1 MLKLVTFRP
10 TQAAL
15 AGASLLIS
23 LAASVPALAQD
34 AAPAAA
40 LKVIP
45 KPTSP
50 SKSEAQYL
58 ARLDKALAPI
68 RRYALSA
75 EDAAAVRD
83 AFSAVSKKQA
93 AGEIAAIRGRV
104 QDRVA
109 VKLIDWYR
117 LRNGLGGTDEYKT
130 FLAQNPAWPDRKTL
144 TQRMDEALFVKG
156 VGAGALAGYWPE
168 GRPQTGM
175 GMGALAAAHL
185 AAGDQAKAKALA
197 SKAWREEDIPAG
209 FESRFLQ
216 RLGGLLTPADHKW
229 KLDRLIID
237 DVRWQGDR
245 KERAAEA
252 RRVIALLPEAD
263 RGKAE
268 ARLSVFMTGGKAQP
282 AGLSSEGAG
291 DWGLVFHRI
300 QSLRKAG
307 QTDEAAKLLLSAPT
321 DPAKIVSPDEWWV
334 ERRANAYEALKR
346 GKAKLAYDLV
356 RDAGPLT
363 VNPLKEQQFMA
374 GWLALRYLKDPAQ
387 AKPHFLAMAK
397 AADGPLSRAKSNY
410 WLGRT
415 AEATG
420 DTDGAGKSYRAAA
433 KDGDTFHGLLAMQ
446 QLQNRRQALNSGP
459 PQAPSNDQVERFV
472 ALDAVRAVGVAKAAG
487 VTPGIMRAFVVHLRT
502 YFNDEADVA
511 MTAHLAEAVGDTQL
525 AVQTGKNA
533 IARGLNLVIYA
544 YPVHPFPAYTPLR
557 RPPEPAY
564 LLGIARQ
571 ETEFNRLT
579 VSGAGAKGLLQV
591 MTVTAQHVCRDYKI
605 KCDIPRLLSDIEYNT
620 MIASAYISDRMQ
632 EFSGSY
638 ILGAAG
644 YNAGP
649 GRARQWIREFGDP
662 RDPKVDPID
671 WIERI
676 PIQETRE
683 YVSKVLA
690 NVQMYRARL
699 GQEPALRLT
708 EDLVRGRAGGGTR
721 RDAENAQS
729 DG

>member
-1 MLKLVTFRP
+1 MSSR
-10 TQAAL
+10 AL
-15 AGASLLIS
+15 S
-23 LAASVPALAQD
+23 LAVSVLAACAASPRAVAQE
-34 AAPAAA
+34 AAPA
-40 LKVIP
+40 LQMLP

-50 SKSEAQYL
+50 SKAEAQYL

-68 RRYALSA
+68 RDYRLSA

-83 AFSAVSKKQA
+83 AFQALSKQQA
-93 AGEIAAIRGRV
+93 SSVAAIRARI
-104 QDRVA
+104 QDPA
-109 VKLIDWYR
+109 AQKLVDWQR
-117 LRNGLGGTDEYKT
+117 LRLGYGSPQEFKT
-130 FLAQNPAWPDRKTL
+130 FLDRNPAWPSRDTL
-144 TQRMDEALFVKG
+144 TQRRDEALFAQGGTVQ
-156 VGAGALAGYWPE
+156 AIASYFPE
-168 GRPQTGM
+168 GKPETGM
-175 GMGALAAAHL
+175 GMAALAAAHL
-185 AAGDQAKAKALA
+185 AAGDQAKAKALTA
-197 SKAWREEDIPAG
+197 KAWREEDIPSNLEG
-209 FESRFLQ
+209 RFLQ

-237 DVRWQGDR
+237 DVRWKGDR
-245 KERAAEA
+245 KERAAFA
-252 RRVIALLPEAD
+252 RRVIALLPESD
-263 RGKAE
+263 RARAE
-268 ARLSVFMTGGKAQP
+268 ARLSVFMSGGKAQP
-282 AGLSSEGAG
+282 SGLSSGG
-291 DWGLVFHRI
+291 DKDWGLVFHRI

-307 QTDEAAKLLLSAPT
+307 QVDEAARLLLSAPT
-321 DPAKIVSPDEWWV
+321 EPEQIISPDEWWV

-356 RDAGPLT
+356 KDAGPLS

-374 GWLALRYLKDPAQ
+374 GWLALRYLKDPAR
-387 AKPHFLAMAK
+387 AKPHFLAFAK
-397 AADGPLSRAKSNY
+397 AADGPLSRAKSRY
-410 WLGRT
+410 WLGRNAQAAGD
-415 AEATG
+415 AE
-420 DTDGAGKSYRAAA
+420 GAKENYRAAT
-433 KDGDTFHGLLAMQ
+433 KENDTFHGLLAMQ
-446 QLQNRRQALNSGP
+446 ELQNGRQALNVAP
-459 PQAPSNDQVERFV
+459 PQAPTAEQIAAFTG
-472 ALDAVRAVGVAKAAG
+472 LDAVKAVGIAKKAG
-487 VTPGIMRAFVVHLRT
+487 VTPGIMRAFVIHLRSF
-502 YFNDEADVA
+502 YENEAEVA
-511 MTAHLAEAVGDTQL
+511 MTAHLAEVIGDTQL
-525 AVQTGKNA
+525 AVQTGKSA
-533 IARGLNLVIYA
+533 IARGMNMVVYA

-605 KCDIPRLLSDIEYNT
+605 KCDIPRLLSDIQYNT

-649 GRARQWIREFGDP
+649 GRARQWIRELGDP
-662 RDPKVDPID
+662 RDPAVDPID

-690 NVQMYRARL
+690 NIQMYRARL

-708 EDLVRGRAGGGTR
+708 EDLVRGRSGARAAGESR
-721 RDAENAQS
+721 S